1 MDVDSS
7 YNTNPPEISISVK
20 DWDAPPPTSA
30 APTITNFNAL
40 FYEAQSPPRSATTTS
55 PPVPEFIGK
64 RRSHSPESVTRS
76 RVERL
81 SSPPP
86 SSPSMRKLE
95 RIVSAGVPS
104 RNVKPGLD
112 SLGAPSSKR
121 PRRPVL
127 SAIGPINIVS
137 QTKSAYPNL
146 ERTDSLFPTRRAV
159 SAMLP
164 PNTLDIP
171 SSPVDEE
178 SFDSV
183 EASPAQ
189 AYIKRQQNKTLRRCD
204 GSDNLRPNPVARLT
218 PSRQTESPRNLG
230 EPSPRSRWLAPGFG
244 DNEAH
249 GKILPCH
256 RVKEDGLMRVNQQ
269 TVRIF
274 AALIFRTSNSF
285 SIYQLN
291 NLLDGVFDS
300 KLTSYHIID
309 CRFDYEYNGGHIPSA
324 LNINTTAA
332 VEEFLLGAN
341 ALKPKP
347 SISGDDCGKTVL
359 IFHCEF
365 SAKRA
370 PTLYAPFMRPRS
382 LHANA
387 HLVPN
392 TYAPKIGL

>member
-7 YNTNPPEISISVK
+7 YNTNPQEISISVK

-40 FYEAQSPPRSATTTS
+40 FYEAQSPPRSTTTTS

-76 RVERL
+76 RIERL

-95 RIVSAGVPS
+95 RIVSAGVPG
-104 RNVKPGLD
+104 RDTKPGLD
-112 SLGAPSSKR
+112 SLGVPPSKR

-127 SAIGPINIVS
+127 SAIGPFNVVS
-137 QTKSAYPNL
+137 QTKSAYPDL
-146 ERTDSLFPTRRAV
+146 ERADSLFPTRRAF

-164 PNTLDIP
+164 PNTVNIP
-171 SSPVDEE
+171 SSPLDEE

-218 PSRQTESPRNLG
+218 PSRRTESPRDLS

-244 DNEAH
+244 DNEAN

-269 TVRIF
+269 TVRITPV
-274 AALIFRTSNSF
+274 LLFRTF
-285 SIYQLN
+285 
-291 NLLDGVFDS
+291 
-300 KLTSYHIID
+300 
-309 CRFDYEYNGGHIPSA
+309 A
-324 LNINTTAA
+324 
-332 VEEFLLGAN
+332 
-341 ALKPKP
+341 
-347 SISGDDCGKTVL
+347 
-359 IFHCEF
+359 
-365 SAKRA
+365 
-370 PTLYAPFMRPRS
+370 
-382 LHANA
+382 
-387 HLVPN
+387 
-392 TYAPKIGL
+392 

>member
-1 MDVDSS
+1 MDVDTS
-7 YNTNPPEISISVK
+7 YNTNPQEISISVK

-30 APTITNFNAL
+30 APTVTNFNAL
-40 FYEAQSPPRSATTTS
+40 FYDTQSPPRSATSTS
-55 PPVPEFIGK
+55 TPVPEFIGK

-95 RIVSAGVPS
+95 RIVSAGVSS
-104 RNVKPGLD
+104 RNTKPGLD
-112 SLGAPSSKR
+112 SLGVPSNKR

-127 SAIGPINIVS
+127 SAIGPVNIVS

-146 ERTDSLFPTRRAV
+146 ERTDPLFPSRRAF

-171 SSPVDEE
+171 SSPLDEE
-178 SFDSV
+178 SFESI

-204 GSDNLRPNPVARLT
+204 GSDNLRPSPVARLT
-218 PSRQTESPRNLG
+218 PSRQTESPHNLS
-230 EPSPRSRWLAPGFG
+230 EPSPRSRWLAPVFG

-269 TVRIF
+269 TVRNI
-274 AALIFRTSNSF
+274 LVLLCRTSR
-285 SIYQLN
+285 SIYLPA
-291 NLLDGVFDS
+291 
-300 KLTSYHIID
+300 
-309 CRFDYEYNGGHIPSA
+309 E
-324 LNINTTAA
+324 
-332 VEEFLLGAN
+332 
-341 ALKPKP
+341 
-347 SISGDDCGKTVL
+347 
-359 IFHCEF
+359 
-365 SAKRA
+365 
-370 PTLYAPFMRPRS
+370 
-382 LHANA
+382 
-387 HLVPN
+387 
-392 TYAPKIGL
+392 